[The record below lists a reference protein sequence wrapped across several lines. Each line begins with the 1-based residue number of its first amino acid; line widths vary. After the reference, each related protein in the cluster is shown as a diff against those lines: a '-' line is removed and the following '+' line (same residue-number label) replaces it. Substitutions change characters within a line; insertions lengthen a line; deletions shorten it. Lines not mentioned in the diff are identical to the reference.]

1 MSQDQELEARHNY
14 EWNMLEYQKD
24 DQRKREIQQIS
35 NDVQMH
41 SVIKQI

>member
-1 MSQDQELEARHNY
+1 MSQDQELEARHNH